1 MRDGTRRRASPR
13 LWRFALAA
21 ALVAE
26 TYLLLSPV
34 VRGPAEPAIP
44 RLDLVFHAGS
54 FAVLGALAALA
65 FRAPRVALWSALVAY
80 GLATEIAQHYLP
92 PRTFALTDLA
102 ADALGA
108 ATLFAVPRSWQAA
121 RARGA

>member
-1 MRDGTRRRASPR
+1 MRNGTRTRASPS
-13 LWRFALAA
+13 LWRIALAV
-21 ALVAE
+21 ALVAQ

-34 VRGPAEPAIP
+34 VRGPAEPTIP
-44 RLDLVFHAGS
+44 RLDLAYHAGS

-108 ATLFAVPRSWQAA
+108 ATLFAVPRSSHPA
-121 RARGA
+121 RAREA